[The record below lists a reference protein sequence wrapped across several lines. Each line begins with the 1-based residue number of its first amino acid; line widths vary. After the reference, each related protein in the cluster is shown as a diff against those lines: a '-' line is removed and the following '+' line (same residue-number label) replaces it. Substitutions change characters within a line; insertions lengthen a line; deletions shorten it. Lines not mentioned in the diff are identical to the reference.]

1 MTTRETAVRGV
12 DNRKPVPLA
21 QAGRGRVAILTAD
34 KVEDV
39 EFFYPYHRFVEE
51 GYDVDVITPAGGLL
65 SGYRGTTLQ
74 DTLPLADA
82 DPQAYDALYMPGGL
96 APEELV
102 ANDAAVE
109 FVRTFAERDKPIGSV
124 CHGPR
129 VLAKAGLATGRAMT
143 GFYHVESDIAD
154 AGGTYV
160 DEPVVADGRIVTSR
174 RPGDL
179 PQEMAVILE
188 RLHAA

>member
-1 MTTRETAVRGV
+1 MTTRETAVPGV
-12 DNRKPVPLA
+12 DNRKPVPMA
-21 QAGRGRVAILTAD
+21 QRKTGRVAILTAD
-34 KVEDV
+34 QVEDV
-39 EFFYPYHRFVEE
+39 EFFYPYYRFVEE

-65 SGYRGTTLQ
+65 TGYRGTTLQ

-82 DPQAYDALYMPGGL
+82 DPKVYDALYVPGGL

-129 VLAKAGLATGRAMT
+129 VLAKAGLADGRAMT
-143 GFYHVESDIAD
+143 GFHHVESDIAE

-160 DEPVVADGRIVTSR
+160 DEPVVTDGHIVTSR

-179 PQEMAVILE
+179 PRELAVIIE
-188 RLHAA
+188 RLRAQ